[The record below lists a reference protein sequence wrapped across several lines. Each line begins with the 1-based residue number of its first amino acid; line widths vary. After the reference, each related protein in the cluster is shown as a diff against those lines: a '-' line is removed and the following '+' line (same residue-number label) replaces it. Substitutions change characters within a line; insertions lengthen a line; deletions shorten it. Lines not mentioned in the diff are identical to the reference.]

1 MLHDR
6 YFFAIIYM
14 GDRMGNFEDLCVKI
28 LDGVEARLISG
39 DLKGLENFIAEMREQ
54 VELCRNVSKNER

>member
-1 MLHDR
+1 MLHNR

-14 GDRMGNFEDLCVKI
+14 GDGMGSFEDLCVKI
-28 LDGVEARLISG
+28 LDGVEVRLSSG
-39 DLKGLENFIAEMREQ
+39 DLKGLINFISEMREQ